1 MDSKH
6 VFSLTLVLLLT
17 SGCLAPVPES
27 EADFRLATTTSMR
40 DSGLL
45 DVLIEEFE
53 TIHGMEVE
61 YVAVGT
67 GAALHL
73 GKSGDVDALIVHAPD
88 RELAFLDD
96 GYGHNRTQIAWNA
109 FVLLSPGDL
118 PETLD
123 DALLSVVQNEQCFV
137 SRGDDSGTHLKEQ
150 ALWQRL
156 NETTSLPVVED
167 ANGLHPVGEW
177 YFSIGQGMG
186 AAINMADEKGC
197 VTLSDRG
204 TALQFQPNIDLNMHE
219 YEDPATY
226 NPYSFI
232 PVVGG
237 NEQGSL
243 LMLSYL
249 QNEGRATISTY
260 TIHGEAAFFV

>member
-1 MDSKH
+1 MGSKH
-6 VFSLTLVLLLT
+6 LFSCILVLLLT
-17 SGCLAPVPES
+17 SGCLAPATES
-27 EADFRLATTTSMR
+27 DADVRLATTTSMR

-53 TIHGMEVE
+53 SLHGVDVE

-67 GAALHL
+67 GAALNL
-73 GKSGDVDALIVHAPD
+73 GKSGDVDALIAHAPVQ
-88 RELAFLDD
+88 ELAFIEA
-96 GYGHNRTQIAWNA
+96 GFGHNRTQIAWNA
-109 FVLLSPGDL
+109 FVLLSPTEL
-118 PETLD
+118 PESLD
-123 DALLSVVQNEQCFV
+123 EAFLSVVENEQCFV

-156 NETTSLPVVED
+156 NVTTSLPVVED
-167 ANGLHPVGEW
+167 GSGIHPAGEW

-197 VTLSDRG
+197 VTLSDRA
-204 TALQFQPNIDLNMHE
+204 TALQFQPNIDLKILE
-219 YEDPATY
+219 YDDPATH

-237 NEQGSL
+237 NDQGSTL
-243 LMLSYL
+243 LLSYL
-249 QNEGRATISTY
+249 QNEGRTTISTY